1 LLETTRE
8 QIATAP
14 IEKLMKEVV
23 PFAEVDPV
31 DDLEEALR
39 QVLAGP
45 MLLLVDGEP
54 QGLLID
60 TREYPVRDP
69 HEPDIEKN
77 YAGIAGRLC

>member
-39 QVLAGP
+39 QVLAGRCCSWST
-45 MLLLVDGEP
+45 ES
-54 QGLLID
+54 
-60 TREYPVRDP
+60 
-69 HEPDIEKN
+69 
-77 YAGIAGRLC
+77 AGPAHRHPGIPGA